1 MNRCKNCGW
10 PNRPGEDYCV
20 KCGSPLVGEEQGPLR
35 ATVLEPSNSYGDN
48 ICPKCGNPLPAD
60 AENCPN
66 CNYYVSSQ
74 QQVANNYSPQ
84 SNNANIQATRLD
96 SPTRMD
102 NPATKKS
109 KISGTQ
115 NPYMIGPE
123 AEPTIVLTPQKR
135 LNEKNNP
142 TGLEYEGKSVVL
154 NRSNTEPDNQS
165 ITSQTQAVISNID
178 GRWFIEDKS
187 EQGTTF
193 VRATRNIELKDG
205 DMILLGNRLF
215 EFRVS
220 ND

>member
-10 PNRPGEDYCV
+10 PNRPGESFCV
-20 KCGSPLVGEEQGPLR
+20 KCGSPLVDEEQGSMQ
-35 ATVLEPSNSYGDN
+35 ATVFEQGNAYEEKV
-48 ICPKCGNPLPAD
+48 CPKCGNPLPVN

-66 CNYYVSSQ
+66 CNYFVGTP
-74 QQVANNYSPQ
+74 QQVVNNYPPQ
-84 SNNANIQATRLD
+84 NNRVIVQPTRVE
-96 SPTRMD
+96 SPTRME
-102 NPATKKS
+102 NPAANKA

-115 NPYMIGPE
+115 NPYMYGPE

-135 LNEKNNP
+135 LNEKKEP
-142 TGLEYEGKSVVL
+142 TGLEYEGKNIVL
-154 NRSNTEPDNQS
+154 SRSNTEPENPS

-178 GRWFIEDKS
+178 GHWFIEDKS

-193 VRATRNIELKDG
+193 VRASRNVEIKDG